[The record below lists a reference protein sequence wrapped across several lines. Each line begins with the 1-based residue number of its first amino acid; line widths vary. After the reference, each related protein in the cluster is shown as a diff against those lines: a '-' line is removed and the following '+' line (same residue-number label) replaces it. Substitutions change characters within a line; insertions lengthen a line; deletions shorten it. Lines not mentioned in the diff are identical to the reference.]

1 MVDSGVHSQLATGKS
16 PESVMSVRSTEL
28 SASLKLFYLS
38 VGLNTLAALP
48 LRQLKNLTHCA
59 YNAGARHDTHCN
71 FTGGPSAEKK
81 QKQSIP
87 GLGDF
92 ELDGDAPLDVIMGP
106 CQYPEM
112 LAPYRNVEGRYTTFL
127 TAFSSN
133 AHATARDLSYYQPLK
148 LVCDY
153 REAWDRCIIILL
165 RR

>member
-1 MVDSGVHSQLATGKS
+1 MADSGDHSQLATGES
-16 PESVMSVRSTEL
+16 PESVMSVRSAEL

-59 YNAGARHDTHCN
+59 YNAGARHDTHCS

-106 CQYPEM
+106 CQYIF
-112 LAPYRNVEGRYTTFL
+112 RD
-127 TAFSSN
+127 
-133 AHATARDLSYYQPLK
+133 ARTISE
-148 LVCDY
+148 
-153 REAWDRCIIILL
+153 RGG
-165 RR
+165 